1 MRDAMRS
8 IRLRLLLSLLVVL
21 GLVLGWVSWSAYALA
36 RYSLEVRQN
45 GIREML
51 QARYE
56 SAEREERE
64 RFDESLLHQAHA
76 LAGIARLQWRWP
88 RLRFFALGC
97 LTAVLDANAFATVPI
112 WLGQDAYTP
121 LALRLHWLVAPNLEI
136 SEEFFVEGEEELYYQ
151 FTFPNGEVLH
161 YSPNLSEPWRLPT
174 TWREQLRLLEPYYDE
189 IQSPKGEPMRRVTV
203 RVPVSRWRFFLWR
216 GWPAERSGPSGRGR
230 PSEFPGR
237 TLRPPTPGKPPVG
250 NLPPFVDQSA
260 PQLFISVARSTAP
273 LAEKLERLAQRRD
286 EGWRQSEADTRSALR
301 SFGLLLLLT
310 NLATFAGAGI
320 GGWALIRKNLKPL
333 ARIADA
339 VSQVNEKTFSLPLDG
354 QPVPRE
360 LVPIVEKLQQT
371 LRSLQQAFEREKQ
384 AIADISHDLRTPI
397 AALLTTLEV
406 SLRRPR
412 SAEEYRATLENC
424 QRIGRQLRHLA
435 ERVLALARLDAGVD
449 QVRRHWFDL
458 AALVED
464 CIRTVEPLAKQQQVA
479 LSASVP
485 SVLCYTDAAKLRDI
499 LINLLDNAVQYN
511 RPSGSVQV
519 SAEQNNGSLYIEV
532 QDTGV
537 GMTEEV
543 RARIF
548 QRFYRADT
556 SRGESDGHAGLGLA
570 IVQGYVNMLGGRIE
584 VESQPGR
591 GSTFRIYLP
600 ARETCPSSAAE
611 PV

>member
-1 MRDAMRS
+1 
-8 IRLRLLLSLLVVL
+8 
-21 GLVLGWVSWSAYALA
+21 
-36 RYSLEVRQN
+36 
-45 GIREML
+45 
-51 QARYE
+51 
-56 SAEREERE
+56 
-64 RFDESLLHQAHA
+64 
-76 LAGIARLQWRWP
+76 
-88 RLRFFALGC
+88 
-97 LTAVLDANAFATVPI
+97 
-112 WLGQDAYTP
+112 
-121 LALRLHWLVAPNLEI
+121 
-136 SEEFFVEGEEELYYQ
+136 
-151 FTFPNGEVLH
+151 
-161 YSPNLSEPWRLPT
+161 
-174 TWREQLRLLEPYYDE
+174 
-189 IQSPKGEPMRRVTV
+189 
-203 RVPVSRWRFFLWR
+203 
-216 GWPAERSGPSGRGR
+216 
-230 PSEFPGR
+230 
-237 TLRPPTPGKPPVG
+237 
-250 NLPPFVDQSA
+250 
-260 PQLFISVARSTAP
+260 
-273 LAEKLERLAQRRD
+273 
-286 EGWRQSEADTRSALR
+286 
-301 SFGLLLLLT
+301 LT

-320 GGWALIRKNLKPL
+320 GGWALIRNNLKPL

-511 RPSGSVQV
+511 RPGGSVQV